1 MGSTVAN
8 AAEEAVAEE
17 LLLSEE
23 LFTSVVDN
31 YTAATSCFC
40 IYSSYQWMNSR
51 AKVTNSKA
59 KVTNS
64 KAKATNSFANRTNS
78 FANRTNSFANGTK
91 SIAKRTNSIAKTCN
105 KVVIKTTIIILIKQ
119 SFILYRLTVYQH

>member
-78 FANRTNSFANGTK
+78 FANGTK